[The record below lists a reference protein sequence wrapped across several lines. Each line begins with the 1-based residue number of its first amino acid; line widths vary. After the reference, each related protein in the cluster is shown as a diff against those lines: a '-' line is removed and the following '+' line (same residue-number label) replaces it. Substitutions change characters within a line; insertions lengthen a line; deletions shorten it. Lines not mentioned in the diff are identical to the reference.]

1 MKNHSERNESSSFAR
16 KDNTVDVTKLYNGAV
31 SEVCLDF
38 VLDTEEDGVSDY
50 VYAEK
55 PKVKAKVYRSAEGR
69 DGAESYVSLDIE
81 IEGQYT
87 CLCARCAKELTKTL
101 TIKDSF
107 GVTRGSTEDCE
118 EYVEA
123 PDGLLDVG
131 EAARTL
137 FYLEQPTRVLC
148 KEDCQG
154 LCPVCGADL
163 NKGTCSCKPVQKGNR
178 LEGLKKLLDNS
189 DN

>member
-1 MKNHSERNESSSFAR
+1 MKNHKDGNESSSFAR
-16 KDNTVDVTKLYNGAV
+16 KENTVDVTKLYNGAA

-38 VLDTEEDGVSDY
+38 ELDAQQDTMSDY
-50 VYAEK
+50 VYAEN
-55 PKVKAKVYRSAEGR
+55 PKVKARVYRSAEGL

-107 GVTRGSTEDCE
+107 GVTRGQTEDCE

-137 FYLEQPTRVLC
+137 FYLEQPARVLC
-148 KEDCQG
+148 QDDCRG
-154 LCPVCGADL
+154 LCPMCGTDL

-189 DN
+189 KE